1 MSTSYNPVVQLR
13 TYEEKYDKYIA
24 ENIEPIYYEK
34 YKDVAKEDV
43 RIAIIDKE
51 IVGWME
57 LAFPE
62 SALYSGFV
70 FIYIFPRF
78 RRCGFGMQIYREA
91 EKSFCSVG
99 CDWWSSFP
107 TSEAAEKFSLAV
119 GFDYTNTNAYM
130 KHNGVEIPASTD
142 GIRPCTE
149 ADYPAAPD
157 IWSKE
162 YADMHIRLGLPYE
175 GTARSEEVEKEGYRQ
190 FMEDLDRE
198 FVIED
203 KGNLIGYGSLFK
215 EYSGIGSIAIKRE
228 FAGRGYG
235 TRLAAFLT
243 NECIRHGTKFPHLYC
258 EGGNDDALHVYK
270 KIGYEEII
278 RETVA
283 VKNPID

>member
-1 MSTSYNPVVQLR
+1 MTTSYNPVVQLR
-13 TYEEKYDKYIA
+13 TYEEKDYKYIA

-34 YKDVAKEDV
+34 YKDVAKENV
-43 RIAIIDKE
+43 RIAIVDKE
-51 IVGWME
+51 IVGWVE

-70 FIYIFPRF
+70 FIYIFLRF
-78 RRCGFGMQIYREA
+78 RRCGFGSQIYREA
-91 EKSFCSVG
+91 EKSFRSVG

-119 GFDYTNTNAYM
+119 GFDYTNANAYM
-130 KHNGVEIPASTD
+130 KHNGVEITASTD

-175 GTARSEEVEKEGYRQ
+175 GTARSEEEEKERYRQ
-190 FMEDLDRE
+190 FIEDLNRE

-203 KGNLIGYGSLFK
+203 NGNLIGYGSLFK

-270 KIGYEEII
+270 KIGYEEVS

-283 VKNPID
+283 VKNPIT

>member
-13 TYEEKYDKYIA
+13 TYEEKDDKYIA

-43 RIAIIDKE
+43 RIAIVDKE

-78 RRCGFGMQIYREA
+78 RRCGFGRQIYREA
-91 EKSFCSVG
+91 EKSFCSVE

-130 KHNGVEIPASTD
+130 KHNGVEIQASTD

-175 GTARSEEVEKEGYRQ
+175 GTARSDEVEKEGYRQ

-270 KIGYEEII
+270 KIGYEEIS

-283 VKNPID
+283 VKNSID